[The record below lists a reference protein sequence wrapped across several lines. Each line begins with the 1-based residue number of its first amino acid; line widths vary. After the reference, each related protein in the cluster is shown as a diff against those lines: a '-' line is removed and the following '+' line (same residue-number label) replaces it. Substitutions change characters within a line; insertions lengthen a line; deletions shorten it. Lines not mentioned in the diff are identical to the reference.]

1 MKNNCKTFLFTDV
14 NGSSSPTNCDPLL
27 SIEASG
33 LTRIT
38 TSPSFTNDITVQAVW
53 SKAPQAA
60 GSSSK
65 GMQKVTPVRSL
76 ESVVLSLRNTA
87 KSSAT
92 PAGKSH
98 TGSPSS
104 PTQNELSVLSPNPFL
119 VNEKSKDP
127 VGLELGSD
135 FGEENSSGFVDNETI
150 SPGSGEV
157 PSQIS
162 GNAVE
167 DFPVRRFSGDEPYPV
182 FLPNFSQSEVECSE
196 SDIEKQ
202 GVRDTFSSCCPPSS
216 HQSNVELEN
225 SVGMSPSTPDSWM
238 LSSERE
244 ATASSSTS
252 CVASLA
258 GSSQQSPP
266 HKHLD
271 STTTTK
277 QNGQVTADSAED
289 KRPVGTASSSGDSA
303 FFDFLLTQG
312 SDFNPSMKLQIVEL
326 IKGEFGKKMTGF
338 NMEIFKVETEKKN
351 LESEIKS
358 SKLKLQQKEEER
370 RRLFADI
377 EKLQRNIVQ
386 ATEKH
391 KVLSEKCMKLK
402 EDSEVVK
409 RKISS
414 CEEVEKELFGTPA
427 KMQKFLDSK

>member
-1 MKNNCKTFLFTDV
+1 
-14 NGSSSPTNCDPLL
+14 
-27 SIEASG
+27 
-33 LTRIT
+33 
-38 TSPSFTNDITVQAVW
+38 
-53 SKAPQAA
+53 
-60 GSSSK
+60 
-65 GMQKVTPVRSL
+65 MQKVTPVRSL

-87 KSSAT
+87 KSSST

-98 TGSPSS
+98 TGSPNS

-167 DFPVRRFSGDEPYPV
+167 DFPARRFSGDEPYPV

-216 HQSNVELEN
+216 HQTNVELEN

-351 LESEIKS
+351 LESEIKN